1 VSQQPERIDDILQE
15 GQLAIC
21 AGPGGV
27 GKTTT
32 AAAMAVRAALS
43 GRKAI
48 VLTIDPARRLANSLG
63 LEALTNS
70 PSEIDLEALLADE
83 APETAAAPTGGF
95 DDDGELW
102 AMMLDQEQTFEDLVD
117 EHAPDQ
123 GAVERSKS
131 NTIYQF
137 MSRALHGMQ
146 EYAALDKLHD
156 LYTDGYFDIII
167 LDTPPTANALEFLE
181 APDRM
186 VKFFD
191 DRIMKWFLPESSRE
205 SSGFFSGWFNPGS
218 VVLNLL
224 AKLVGQSFVDDL
236 VEFFDTFQYLQE
248 ALQNRGEMI
257 EYILREPDT
266 HFVLVTSAD
275 PRRIKEVLHFRDTL
289 QQLDQSPDSFVVNRV
304 IPNFQTAD
312 LESVD
317 DDDLRGVLGD
327 RGQLT
332 GDELSTLGE
341 ETSLSEFREHY
352 QSLALLARRDRESV
366 RELAAVA
373 DNAGV
378 RLIPV
383 LGEDVHSLADLR
395 ELGRFLDPSFGED
408 ALDLDL

>member
-1 VSQQPERIDDILQE
+1 MSKQPNRIDDILTD

-63 LEALTNS
+63 LEALTNT
-70 PSEIDLEALLADE
+70 PSEIALDDLLEDE
-83 APETAAAPTGGF
+83 QARGDG
-95 DDDGELW
+95 GELW

-117 EHAPDQ
+117 EYAPDQ

-137 MSRALHGMQ
+137 MTRALHGMQ

-156 LYTDGYFDIII
+156 LYTGGYYDIII

-181 APDRM
+181 APSRM
-186 VKFFD
+186 TKFFD
-191 DRIMKWFLPESSRE
+191 DRIMKWFLPESSRS
-205 SSGFFSGWFNPGS
+205 SSGFLSNWFSPGK

-304 IPNFQTAD
+304 IPNFQTDD
-312 LESVD
+312 LEALDPASLREQFAQSAD
-317 DDDLRGVLGD
+317 DEEASPLVEDAFLE
-327 RGQLT
+327 
-332 GDELSTLGE
+332 ELQT
-341 ETSLSEFREHY
+341 HY
-352 QSLALLARRDRESV
+352 RSLARLARRDRDSI
-366 RELAAVA
+366 RGLADVA
-373 DNAGV
+373 QEAGI
-378 RLIPV
+378 RLVPV
-383 LGEDVHSLADLR
+383 LGEDIHSLADLR
-395 ELGRFLDPSFGED
+395 ELGRFLDPTVSGD
-408 ALDLDL
+408 AMELSVDGSG